1 MNDISSAR
9 MAVARQRPQSTDPT
23 LTVRSYDAKLGTNV
37 HNYWKKS
44 QKKTPA
50 ESHAPVALDQ
60 AIFNQPGPACDLPS
74 FEQGDISLKPNLS
87 LPKAFPYFWNRT
99 FQFQILTPCCIFFLS
114 GHQLTWGTNIGLM
127 TSMSK
132 AAPMAVCKGPINTH
146 VYRKDYA
153 VEKNVEP
160 KRSVVMKEK

>member
-44 QKKTPA
+44 QKKPPA

-60 AIFNQPGPACDLPS
+60 GIFNQPGPACDMPS

-87 LPKAFPYFWNRT
+87 FPKHFP
-99 FQFQILTPCCIFFLS
+99 ILKPHFPVSDSHTLSHFFFC
-114 GHQLTWGTNIGLM
+114 QD
-127 TSMSK
+127 TS
-132 AAPMAVCKGPINTH
+132 
-146 VYRKDYA
+146 
-153 VEKNVEP
+153 
-160 KRSVVMKEK
+160 

>member
-1 MNDISSAR
+1 

-44 QKKTPA
+44 QKKPPA

-60 AIFNQPGPACDLPS
+60 GIFNQPGPACDMPS
-74 FEQGDISLKPNLS
+74 FEQGDMSLKPNLS
-87 LPKAFPYFWNRT
+87 FPKHFPILKPHFPISDSHLVAF
-99 FQFQILTPCCIFFLS
+99 FFLS

>member
-1 MNDISSAR
+1 MLAVDRGGRIAPVNHGLEKQAHTVKNYLQDGMAYLLQTQYSFRHAISHRETTGILQTPKLFLMNDISSAR

-44 QKKTPA
+44 QKKPPA

-60 AIFNQPGPACDLPS
+60 GIFNQPGPACDMPS

-87 LPKAFPYFWNRT
+87 LTKAFPYF
-99 FQFQILTPCCIFFLS
+99 
-114 GHQLTWGTNIGLM
+114 
-127 TSMSK
+127 
-132 AAPMAVCKGPINTH
+132 
-146 VYRKDYA
+146 
-153 VEKNVEP
+153 
-160 KRSVVMKEK
+160 

>member
-44 QKKTPA
+44 QKKPPA

-60 AIFNQPGPACDLPS
+60 GIFNQPGPACDMPS

-87 LPKAFPYFWNRT
+87 LTKAFPYF
-99 FQFQILTPCCIFFLS
+99 
-114 GHQLTWGTNIGLM
+114 
-127 TSMSK
+127 
-132 AAPMAVCKGPINTH
+132 
-146 VYRKDYA
+146 
-153 VEKNVEP
+153 
-160 KRSVVMKEK
+160 